1 MTYEEVFDIL
11 SAIPIDAYKNIPCA
25 YYQFPEDDPS
35 NPAPPPPFLVYL
47 YTGDDDLKADNIN
60 YQKIRSLAVE
70 LYCDHKD
77 FALEAAVET
86 ALTANGFVYTKTL
99 ETYIK
104 SERLYETRYETEVI
118 ITNG

>member
-1 MTYEEVFDIL
+1 MTYKEVYDVL
-11 SAIPIDAYKNIPCA
+11 STIPMNETDSIPCA
-25 YYQFPEDDPS
+25 YLQFPEDDPS
-35 NPAPPPPFLVYL
+35 NPAPPPPFITYL

-77 FALEAAVET
+77 FALEKTVET
-86 ALTANGFVYTKTL
+86 ALTAHGFVYTKT
-99 ETYIK
+99 EAYIK
-104 SERLYETRYETEVI
+104 SEKLYETRYETEVI

>member
-1 MTYEEVFDIL
+1 MTYKDVYDIL
-11 SAIPIDAYKNIPCA
+11 SAIPIDTNNNIPCA
-25 YYQFPEDDPS
+25 YLQFPDDDPS

-60 YQKIRSLAVE
+60 YQKIRSFAVE

-77 FALEAAVET
+77 FALEAAVEA

-104 SERLYETRYETEVI
+104 SEKLYETRYETEVI
-118 ITNG
+118 IDA